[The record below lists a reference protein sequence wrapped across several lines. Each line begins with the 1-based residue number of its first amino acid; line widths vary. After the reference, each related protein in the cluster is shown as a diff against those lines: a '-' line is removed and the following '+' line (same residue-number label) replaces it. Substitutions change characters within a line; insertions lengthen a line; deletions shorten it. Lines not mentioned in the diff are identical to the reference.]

1 MAGRDMKNFYIGI
14 AVLAVVGAGAIWMVR
29 TDSQGAGPELVD
41 PLPVTGESFPGY
53 ILGSDSAPV
62 QITEFADFQCPA
74 CGQFAVLTAPDIK
87 QRLVASGQVRF
98 VFKDFPLDMH
108 RNSVP
113 AHLAAACADEQG
125 QFWTMHDQIFF
136 RQRDWA
142 EVRRPERTFHG
153 YARDLGLD
161 LRQYDECMDSR
172 RYAGRLARSRQ
183 DGAQLGV
190 ASTPTLIIGNLRV
203 TGAIPYDSL
212 TVLVNR
218 AAAAAR

>member
-1 MAGRDMKNFYIGI
+1 MAGRNMKNFYIGI
-14 AVLAVVGAGAIWMVR
+14 AVLAIGGAGAIWMVR
-29 TDSQGAGPELVD
+29 ADSQGAGPQLVD
-41 PLPVTGESFPGY
+41 PLPVTGESFAGY

-74 CGQFAVLTAPDIK
+74 CAQFAVLAGPDVK
-87 QRLVASGQVRF
+87 QRLVASGQVRW

-108 RNSVP
+108 RNAVP

-136 RQRDWA
+136 RLGEWA
-142 EVRRPERTFHG
+142 ESRRPERTFRG
-153 YARDLGLD
+153 YARDMGID
-161 LRQYDECMDSR
+161 MDQYDECMDSR
-172 RYAGRLARSRQ
+172 RHAGRIARSRQ

-190 ASTPTLIIGNLRV
+190 ASTPTFIIGNLRV
-203 TGAIPYDSL
+203 SGSITYDSL

-218 AAAAAR
+218 VAAAAR